1 MEQLIDQPEN
11 IIPED
16 VKNIKILKE
25 VLYQTDDEDII
36 LDNMI
41 FEVLNDR
48 WDS

>member
-48 WDS
+48 